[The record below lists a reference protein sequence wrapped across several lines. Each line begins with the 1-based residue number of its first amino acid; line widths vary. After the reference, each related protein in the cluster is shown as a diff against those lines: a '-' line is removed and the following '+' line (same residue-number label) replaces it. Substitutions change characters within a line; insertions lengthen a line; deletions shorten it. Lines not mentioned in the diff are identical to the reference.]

1 LSALAALPSRDPQ
14 LEFFETPED
23 SPEIGVLINLLQD
36 KSWWGS
42 AEITARLFPNMGAAV
57 ARTKINSLAAAA
69 CPRIISGDLG
79 YKLTIHATPEE
90 LDHFC
95 NQMRGRGQA
104 MVERAEKTRR
114 FAHRIFG

>member
-1 LSALAALPSRDPQ
+1 MTLRLPTHPTAQMD
-14 LEFFETPED
+14 FFETAPDDPNIAVLEGLLAD
-23 SPEIGVLINLLQD
+23 GGWRLSSELAAEVLTRGGVNW
-36 KSWWGS
+36 S
-42 AEITARLFPNMGAAV
+42 GA
-57 ARTKINSLAAAA
+57 KINSLAAAA

-104 MVERAEKTRR
+104 MVERAERTRR
-114 FAHRIFG
+114 FAHQIFG